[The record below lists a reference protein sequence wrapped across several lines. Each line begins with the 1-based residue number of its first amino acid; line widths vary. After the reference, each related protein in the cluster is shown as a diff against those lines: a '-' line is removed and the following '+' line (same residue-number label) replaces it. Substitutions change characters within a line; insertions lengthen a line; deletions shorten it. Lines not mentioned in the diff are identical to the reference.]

1 MMYISSKS
9 KVNGMIEGDV
19 VILGYSTIGDSSIIG
34 NNVIIGY
41 LTRQKLLN
49 LIQRGIRPSYSSYDE
64 VSEGASIGKGCII
77 RSNTIVYE
85 SVILSDGV
93 ETGHGVLIRER
104 TIVGNNTKIGTY
116 AVIDGNV
123 TIGNNVNMQSGVY
136 LPPGTKIGNNVFLG
150 PYVTVTNDK
159 YPPSPKISGVHIG
172 SNAVVGSRATLIAGV
187 KIGSYA
193 VVAAG
198 SVVTKDVPAHALVYG
213 NPARIKGFVCRCG
226 KKLKEKGRNKN
237 FVLMSCENCKS
248 EYKIP
253 IEDFNKME

>member
-19 VILGYSTIGDSSIIG
+19 VILGNSTIGDSSVIG

-41 LTRQKLLN
+41 LTRRKLLN
-49 LIQRGIRPSYSSYDE
+49 LIQRGIRPTFSSYDE
-64 VSEGASIGKGCII
+64 VSEGSSIGKGCIM

-85 SVILSDGV
+85 SVVLSDGV

-104 TIVGNNTKIGTY
+104 AIVGNNTKIGTY
-116 AVIDGNV
+116 TVIDGNV

-136 LPPGTKIGNNVFLG
+136 LPPGTKIEDNVFLG

-159 YPPSPKISGVHIG
+159 YPPSPKISGVYIG
-172 SNAVVGSRATLIAGV
+172 SNAIVGSRATLIAGV
-187 KIGSYA
+187 KVGSYA

-198 SVVTKDVPAHALVYG
+198 AVVTKDVPDNVVVAGV
-213 NPARIKGFVCRCG
+213 PAKPIGSRDEYDRKKQEYLKSNGF
-226 KKLKEKGRNKN
+226 
-237 FVLMSCENCKS
+237 
-248 EYKIP
+248 
-253 IEDFNKME
+253 